1 VHDTIEL
8 ELRSHLDMA
17 KSDLNQMHQDIEN
30 KIKMEI
36 NKYPQF
42 AQEESEVNYRLNQ
55 LQLRFD
61 VFEDEI
67 IKRTQEIIR
76 GYHSIRNDQII
87 IQRKVGDSLQQIIN
101 RSTQMK
107 EIEMDLTGFKNEIG
121 EHISQLTEETSILK
135 SQMKA

>member
-121 EHISQLTEETSILK
+121 ENISQLTEETSILK